1 MALQIVTKIE
11 MIHDEEELKQL
22 EENYKKAK
30 GALLSYLWERE
41 GLRLTS
47 NKETAPD
54 LQHQA
59 QLKGIHEMS
68 DEEIKTFA
76 LRFFDVLRGMREEEQ

>member
-1 MALQIVTKIE
+1 MNIVALEIVTKIE
-11 MIHDEEELKQL
+11 MLHDEEELNRL

-30 GALLSYLWERE
+30 GELLSYLWSKE

-47 NKETAPD
+47 NKEAASD
-54 LQHQA
+54 LRHQT

-68 DEEIKTFA
+68 DEEVKAEAA
-76 LRFFDVLRGMREEEQ
+76 LPPTKGR

>member
-1 MALQIVTKIE
+1 MALEIVTKIE
-11 MIHDEEELKQL
+11 MLHDEEELNRL

-30 GALLSYLWERE
+30 AELLSYLWGKE

-47 NKETAPD
+47 NKEAASD
-54 LQHQA
+54 LRYQT

-68 DEEIKTFA
+68 DEEVKAFA
-76 LRFFDVLRGMREEEQ
+76 ARFYDAFRDMRGEEQ